1 MQHSLCHIT
10 HLLLQ
15 VSGKITYC
23 GHEFSEFYPERT
35 SAYVSQYD
43 LHNGEMTVRET
54 MDFSRRCLGIGARYD
69 MLSELARRE
78 RNAGI
83 KPDPEIDAFMKATAV
98 EGKET
103 NVMTDITLKVCSRNI
118 LQVKIKWF
126 RPSGFKLAICFSYY
140 SYEESLVKI
149 FSLSLAHFL
158 ITGGRHTM

>member
-1 MQHSLCHIT
+1 
-10 HLLLQ
+10 

-23 GHEFSEFYPERT
+23 GHDFSEFYPERT

-103 NVMTDITLKVCSRNI
+103 NIMTDIILKVSSGI
-118 LQVKIKWF
+118 FLHVKITWF
-126 RPSGFKLAICFSYY
+126 KPSSGFNLNICFSY
-140 SYEESLVKI
+140 
-149 FSLSLAHFL
+149 
-158 ITGGRHTM
+158 